1 MILEQS
7 SSSQDLNDISLHD
20 LDEINELSASSQ
32 NLNISPQKPSYPNFT
47 SETDWPSNRKVDQSE
62 TRFKPVGMKMVPSNI
77 IEKIVGSSQNEISE
91 SETIQPIS
99 VDYSLEFQ
107 KLQEA
112 EKLKDEK
119 NAEPKPETTQKTQ
132 KRKSSFNP
140 RIAKSKSASSYL
152 DKFVKVR
159 VILRHQSFYDVI

>member
-1 MILEQS
+1 M
-7 SSSQDLNDISLHD
+7 NDISLHD

-32 NLNISPQKPSYPNFT
+32 NLNISPQKPSYPNFA
-47 SETDWPSNRKVDQSE
+47 SGADWPSSRQIDQSE

-91 SETIQPIS
+91 SEAIQPIS

-112 EKLKDEK
+112 EKLKNEK
-119 NAEPKPETTQKTQ
+119 TEVAEPKHEKTQKTQ

-152 DKFVKVR
+152 DKFVKV
-159 VILRHQSFYDVI
+159 ILRHYDVIIL

>member
-1 MILEQS
+1 M
-7 SSSQDLNDISLHD
+7 NDISLHD

-32 NLNISPQKPSYPNFT
+32 NLNISPQKPSYPNFA
-47 SETDWPSNRKVDQSE
+47 SDADWPSNRKIDQSE

-91 SETIQPIS
+91 SEAIQPIS

-112 EKLKDEK
+112 EKLKNEK
-119 NAEPKPETTQKTQ
+119 TEVAEPKPETTQKTQ

-152 DKFVKVR
+152 DKFVKV
-159 VILRHQSFYDVI
+159 ILRHYDVIIL

>member
-1 MILEQS
+1 M
-7 SSSQDLNDISLHD
+7 NDISLHD

-32 NLNISPQKPSYPNFT
+32 NLNISPEKPSYPNFT
-47 SETDWPSNRKVDQSE
+47 SDTDWPSNRKVDQSE

-77 IEKIVGSSQNEISE
+77 IEKIVGSSQNEITE

-119 NAEPKPETTQKTQ
+119 NAQPKPETTQKIQ

-159 VILRHQSFYDVI
+159 VILRHQ